1 MYPQESDSNFLMSN
15 RPTLFR
21 SFMDDFPILQFGSF
35 PGPVPLTISVCQ
47 VAREK
52 QRGYDVLLCGDLV
65 EIFDETK
72 SFDLVV
78 AADVFELWQG
88 LTD

>member
-1 MYPQESDSNFLMSN
+1 
-15 RPTLFR
+15 
-21 SFMDDFPILQFGSF
+21 MDDFPILQFGSF
-35 PGPVPLTISVCQ
+35 RGPVPLTISVCQ

-88 LTD
+88 LTDWPGKKVMRCHEDSKPEIE